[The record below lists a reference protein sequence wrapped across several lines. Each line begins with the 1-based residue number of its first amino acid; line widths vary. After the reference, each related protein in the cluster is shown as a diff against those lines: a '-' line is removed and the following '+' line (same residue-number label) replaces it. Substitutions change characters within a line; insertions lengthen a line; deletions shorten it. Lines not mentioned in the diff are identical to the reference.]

1 MSLGGTDLLR
11 ALDEAL
17 RDIRREEDD
26 ISKRAAR
33 GAELLIKHRG
43 QEAELYRQL
52 GTLRPDP
59 AARAAIATLVR
70 DIDEAAEA
78 ALSRY
83 DATFAETE
91 AELQQVEANL
101 ARGNAD
107 RMSLQAEIGRRDAE
121 IRALEAAARPRLGA
135 DANYAAKLE
144 RGRSLEAIGAQ
155 LRTKLMVAEAD
166 REQKGRPF
174 RDDPLFMYLWTKGYG
189 TESYRGR
196 GLVATLDRRVAQL
209 IAYDK
214 AREAFVLLSE
224 IPVRLRNLS
233 TQVEADAA
241 AARTEIARLENSAL
255 DSEGG
260 KSVREAIETVVVRI
274 ETLDR
279 EVAALQDRRDA
290 TIATRTEL
298 ALGREVAFS
307 IATDDLDQVLAQD
320 DLRQLLAEARS
331 EAGGAAATIAQQIE
345 DLRQRIKEDGDEMR
359 EHGLRL
365 KVLAMRRRDLED
377 ILHELKA
384 RGFDNPHA
392 RFASDEL
399 VGETLNALLRG
410 EISAAQFWDLTR
422 RMQSW
427 TASGYG
433 GPGGGWGKLPSPT
446 GAGLSRQRPRTPP
459 ARGLTSAA

>member
-1 MSLGGTDLLR
+1 MSLSGTDLLR
-11 ALDEAL
+11 ALEEAL

-70 DIDEAAEA
+70 NIDEAAEA

-91 AELQQVEANL
+91 AALQQIEANL

-121 IRALEAAARPRLGA
+121 IRAIEAAARPRLGA
-135 DANYAAKLE
+135 DADYAAKLE
-144 RGRSLEAIGAQ
+144 RSRALEAIAAR
-155 LRTKLMVAEAD
+155 LRAKLAVAEAD
-166 REQKGRPF
+166 REQKARPF
-174 RDDPLFMYLWTKGYG
+174 RDDPLFMYLWSRGYG

-196 GLVATLDRRVAQL
+196 GFVSTLDRRVAGL
-209 IAYDK
+209 IGYDK
-214 AREAFVLLSE
+214 ARETFVLLSD
-224 IPVRLRNLS
+224 IPIRLRNLGA
-233 TQVEADAA
+233 QVASDATA
-241 AARTEIARLENSAL
+241 LRAEVARLENSAL
-255 DSEGG
+255 DSAGG
-260 KSVREAIETVVVRI
+260 KSLREAIETAVVRI

-279 EVAALQDRRDA
+279 ETAVLQDRRDA

-320 DLRQLLAEARS
+320 ELRQLLAEAQS
-331 EAGGAAATIAQQIE
+331 DPGGAAGTIAQQIE

-384 RGFDNPHA
+384 RGYDNPHA

-399 VGETLNALLRG
+399 IGETLNALLRG
-410 EISAAQFWDLTR
+410 EISASQFWDFTR

-433 GPGGGWGKLPSPT
+433 GPGGGWGKLPSPAGT
-446 GAGLSRQRPRTPP
+446 GLNTHHSGISVSRSST
-459 ARGLTSAA
+459 AA